1 MCPSLSNLKK
11 WKRKERRCCLKVELT
26 ITQFLHLT
34 FLSFLLSQS
43 SVWCV
48 WTLLD
53 LQPAALLVFTWFRS
67 SPTSSFS
74 LSLFIKHPHPPFIID
89 KSKHHLTIS
98 FLSQKLLFP
107 IPLCPLQV
115 QLELFFFL
123 FLFIFYYRL
132 PQQISYSYQS
142 YSQSRF
148 TNILC
153 PPKKKKKTHK
163 NKTLPPKTWKVNM

>member
-53 LQPAALLVFTWFRS
+53 LQPAALLVITWFRS

-74 LSLFIKHPHPPFIID
+74 LSLHKTPSSSIYYRQIQTPPYHLLSLSKTLIPHPSLP
-89 KSKHHLTIS
+89 SPSPTRA
-98 FLSQKLLFP
+98 FLLSLSLYILLQATP
-107 IPLCPLQV
+107 
-115 QLELFFFL
+115 
-123 FLFIFYYRL
+123 
-132 PQQISYSYQS
+132 
-142 YSQSRF
+142 
-148 TNILC
+148 TNILF
-153 PPKKKKKTHK
+153 
-163 NKTLPPKTWKVNM
+163 LPIIQPI